1 MHSCRVIFD
10 KCACLDYFHIC
21 VLQNTFIRRIHVHW
35 HLQVQKLK
43 QPDSVLPE
51 LTHLNMY
58 FHLNMVCLCL
68 TKHAVPHCS
77 PLSVPTAMD
86 SASAKGNLCSDTG
99 KPCNPCL
106 DATKACNL
114 NDTCKKQ
121 RTALMATCNPATPI
135 QQAHEPCNRKRCHR
149 GLRQFFDRVQTEFSY
164 PLLFCSCRDKACA
177 ERRRQT
183 IMPACS
189 YEEKT
194 KPNCL
199 ELRRTCRSDPLCR

>member
-1 MHSCRVIFD
+1 
-10 KCACLDYFHIC
+10 
-21 VLQNTFIRRIHVHW
+21 
-35 HLQVQKLK
+35 
-43 QPDSVLPE
+43 
-51 LTHLNMY
+51 MY